1 MLIIRLCEPLTELYF
16 RWKKATKQNRPTLF
30 VVALQSSSN
39 NCQRTF
45 NNELTAGPLCIF
57 VTEGLSNDISAAIFS
72 FTFGNVERVWKDSQ
86 DANGRLLFGLTML
99 STLESR

>member
-1 MLIIRLCEPLTELYF
+1 MERVATGTVCKRCQWCQNVTSSVTFKIQQ
-16 RWKKATKQNRPTLF
+16 KKNNKQTKQNRPTLF
-30 VVALQSSSN
+30 IVALQSSSN

-72 FTFGNVERVWKDSQ
+72 FTFGNVEHV
-86 DANGRLLFGLTML
+86 
-99 STLESR
+99 